1 MTATTIKGEE
11 AAETRRNGREKD
23 RFVVHELSGYKIEG
37 VSVGGQE
44 TSIVLPQLKVAFDS
58 GRCPQRCVYA
68 DVMCLSHTH
77 MDHVGGCGMYVATRS
92 LLSLEPPTVLLPS
105 ARSEAFGRFIESL
118 RALDDS
124 ELPHEAIGI
133 DPGSRYKMSKLF
145 EIAPFATVHP
155 VPSQGY
161 LVYGTKNKLKQ
172 EYAGASGQEIK
183 RLRES
188 GVQVTD
194 KIEVPEVAFTGDTTG
209 EWIDNPANADVLRAK
224 LLIMECTFVDDS
236 VTREDAVRFGHTHI
250 DDIVERAEKFEN
262 ESILLIHFSA
272 RYRAQEIR
280 DALAARL
287 PVCLYKKCTPMLVGY
302 D

>member
-1 MTATTIKGEE
+1 
-11 AAETRRNGREKD
+11 
-23 RFVVHELSGYKIEG
+23 
-37 VSVGGQE
+37 
-44 TSIVLPQLKVAFDS
+44 
-58 GRCPQRCVYA
+58 
-68 DVMCLSHTH
+68 
-77 MDHVGGCGMYVATRS
+77 
-92 LLSLEPPTVLLPS
+92 
-105 ARSEAFGRFIESL
+105 
-118 RALDDS
+118 
-124 ELPHEAIGI
+124 
-133 DPGSRYKMSKLF
+133 
-145 EIAPFATVHP
+145 
-155 VPSQGY
+155 
-161 LVYGTKNKLKQ
+161 VYGTKNKLKQ

-209 EWIDNPANADVLRAK
+209 EWIDNPANADALRAK

-236 VTREDAVRFGHTHI
+236 VSREDAVRFGHTHI

-287 PVCLYKKCTPMLVGY
+287 PESLYKKCSPMLVGY